1 MVEEGYD
8 GESKLRLPKRLIE
21 LENFLRKEGEE
32 WEENWYAVEGG
43 VLWKVVKG

>member
-32 WEENWYAVEGG
+32 WRRTGMPWKEGCYG
-43 VLWKVVKG
+43 KW